1 MEGNN
6 IFLYI
11 SYGSF
16 GALIISGILGY
27 INFQK
32 LTATRIWDIFAPSGG
47 EFIPITV
54 IPAFLYIIFSI
65 LLLYALI
72 SFILIIKNRNEESL
86 REGILGKFS
95 KFHFIPI
102 LCAISLYIIGM
113 CFGPNNTSKD
123 APYIF
128 SLIFSIIGL
137 GSLIFVYIQTSM
149 SDFYVR
155 LFIKKGLY
163 SCLISLFFYNLC
175 YTISFYCLLN
185 TIKKN
190 PLNILNWT
198 KGCNLAFSIII
209 GIINLILSFLLKDV
223 VIPGMNVLI
232 YLGLTISFFKI
243 DKDIRSE
250 MNGVA
255 EGVIDIVYLALSAAM
270 IVLLLI
276 KYRTIIIKKKK

>member
-16 GALIISGILGY
+16 GALILSGILGY
-27 INFQK
+27 INFNK
-32 LTATRIWDIFAPSGG
+32 FTTTRIWNIFSASSG
-47 EFIPITV
+47 EFFPIGV
-54 IPAFLYIIFSI
+54 KPAFLYIIFSI

-102 LCAISLYIIGM
+102 LCAIALYIIGM
-113 CFGPNNTSKD
+113 CFSDDNVLKD
-123 APYIF
+123 APYIL

-137 GSLIFVYIQTSM
+137 GSLIFVNIQTNM
-149 SDFYVR
+149 SEFYVR

-163 SCLISLFFYNLC
+163 SCLITLFVYNLC
-175 YTISFYCLLN
+175 FTITIYGLLN
-185 TIKKN
+185 TLIKN
-190 PLNILNWT
+190 PTNILNWI

-209 GIINLILSFLLKDV
+209 GIINLVLSFLLKDV
-223 VIPGMNVLI
+223 VIPGMNLVI
-232 YLGLTISFFKI
+232 YLGMTISFFQL
-243 DKDIRSE
+243 DERDRSQ

-255 EGVIDIVYLALSAAM
+255 EGVIDIIYLALSAAM
-270 IVLLLI
+270 IAFLLI
-276 KYRTIIIKKKK
+276 RYRTIMYN

>member
-102 LCAISLYIIGM
+102 LCAISLYIIGI

-175 YTISFYCLLN
+175 YTISFYGLLN

-276 KYRTIIIKKKK
+276 KYRTIMFN

>member
-175 YTISFYCLLN
+175 YTISFYGLLN

-276 KYRTIIIKKKK
+276 KYRTIMFN

>member
-102 LCAISLYIIGM
+102 LCAISLYIVGM

-175 YTISFYCLLN
+175 YTISFYGLLN
-185 TIKKN
+185 TIQKN

-209 GIINLILSFLLKDV
+209 GIVNLILSFLLKDV

-276 KYRTIIIKKKK
+276 KYRTIMFN

>member
-175 YTISFYCLLN
+175 YTISFYGLLN

-209 GIINLILSFLLKDV
+209 GIVNLILSFLLKDV

-276 KYRTIIIKKKK
+276 KYRTIMFN

>member
-1 MEGNN
+1 MGENN
-6 IFLYI
+6 ALLYV
-11 SYGSF
+11 SYTSLGT
-16 GALIISGILGY
+16 LIIAGILGY

-32 LTATRIWDIFAPSGG
+32 TPMTKIWDIFSLGG
-47 EFIPITV
+47 EEFIPITV

-175 YTISFYCLLN
+175 YTISFYGLLN

-276 KYRTIIIKKKK
+276 KYRTIMFN

>member
-16 GALIISGILGY
+16 GALILSGILGY
-27 INFQK
+27 INFNK
-32 LTATRIWDIFAPSGG
+32 FSTTRIWNIFSPSSE
-47 EFIPITV
+47 EFFPIGV
-54 IPAFLYIIFSI
+54 KPAFLYIIFSI
-65 LLLYALI
+65 FLLYALI

-102 LCAISLYIIGM
+102 LCAIALYIIGM
-113 CFGPNNTSKD
+113 CFNDENVLKD
-123 APYIF
+123 APYIL

-175 YTISFYCLLN
+175 YTISFYGLLN

-276 KYRTIIIKKKK
+276 KYRTIMFN